1 MSPASNP
8 EILAELRLL
17 RGEMNQGFDRIEDR
31 FVPLELFK
39 SELGSTNQR
48 VTDLEVWHNKVVW
61 LVVSSVI
68 IAILS
73 GIVAASTIQ
82 I

>member
-1 MSPASNP
+1 MSPSSNP

-31 FVPLELFK
+31 FVPVDLFK
-39 SELGSTNQR
+39 SEMTATNMR
-48 VTDLEVWHNKVVW
+48 VASLEMWHNKIVW

-68 IAILS
+68 IAVLS
-73 GIVAASTIQ
+73 GIVTAAAL
-82 I
+82 

>member
-31 FVPLELFK
+31 FVPIDLFK
-39 SELGSTNQR
+39 AELTATNMR
-48 VTDLEVWHNKVVW
+48 VASLEMWHNKIVW
-61 LVVSSVI
+61 LVISSVV
-68 IAILS
+68 IAVLS
-73 GIVAASTIQ
+73 GIVTAAAL
-82 I
+82 

>member
-31 FVPLELFK
+31 FVPIELFK
-39 SELGSTNQR
+39 SEIKSTNQR
-48 VTDLEVWHNKVVW
+48 VTDLEMWHNKVVW

-73 GIVAASTIQ
+73 GVVAASTLQ
-82 I
+82 L